1 MANPSISIDDEVL
14 DTFDKIREAKEESLG
29 DEVTIARSAVIQQLM
44 EDWIEENSHYID
56 EQGNVDGVVT
66 AD

>member
-14 DTFDKIREAKEESLG
+14 DTFDKIRKAKEESLS
-29 DEVTIARSAVIQQLM
+29 DEVTIPRSAVIQKLM
-44 EDWIEENSHYID
+44 EEWIEENSHYLD
-56 EQGNVDGVVT
+56 EQGNADGVVT